1 MDQLI
6 KEMGNIRIQFQDM
19 KKETEVVKGQLEDT
33 KTELNETK
41 IQLEEFK
48 IQIKETK
55 IQLQNTKTELLNET
69 KIQLEESKI
78 QLDESK
84 IQLDE
89 SKIQLDESK
98 IQIEETK
105 IQLQNTKTE
114 MNETKIQLEDAKTQ
128 LDEFKIQLDVSKI
141 QLDVSKIQLDQSK
154 IQRED
159 CMVQL
164 EESKTKISE
173 LGETLKNI
181 EELGKTN
188 SKDILANSMNMTPL
202 LEWLEYAKN
211 PCWNCNGPV
220 YCLFGKEIVTRPMDG
235 TWIRTNKKYRGKDE
249 YGNLKVVGI
258 YSAGVVTSSSTIFWV
273 ECEGETYDDADFCQ
287 FVYNCHLI
295 WFYKPSFII
304 SFFTFDTNTAIVLF
318 LYRWQD
324 LFLNI
329 LTDTC
334 IHSYALFSS
343 WHCCWNVSYFFLNRF
358 YSSVS
363 ILFLELRIYLS
374 QELSRLVWFFIA
386 FWWNLIFLT
395 F

>member
-19 KKETEVVKGQLEDT
+19 KKETEDT

-41 IQLEEFK
+41 IHLEK
-48 IQIKETK
+48 
-55 IQLQNTKTELLNET
+55 
-69 KIQLEESKI
+69 
-78 QLDESK
+78 
-84 IQLDE
+84 
-89 SKIQLDESK
+89 SK

-114 MNETKIQLEDAKTQ
+114 LNETKIQLEDTKTQ
-128 LDEFKIQLDVSKI
+128 LDEFKI

-295 WFYKPSFII
+295 
-304 SFFTFDTNTAIVLF
+304 
-318 LYRWQD
+318 
-324 LFLNI
+324 
-329 LTDTC
+329 
-334 IHSYALFSS
+334 
-343 WHCCWNVSYFFLNRF
+343 
-358 YSSVS
+358 
-363 ILFLELRIYLS
+363 
-374 QELSRLVWFFIA
+374 
-386 FWWNLIFLT
+386 
-395 F
+395 